1 MRDRGMEVIYTG
13 LHQTPAM
20 IAETA
25 MQEDVDVVGL
35 SILSGAH
42 MTLFPRVKEELEARG
57 MGHVLLTGGGIIPQE
72 DMETLESQGFGK
84 LFGPGT
90 PTDEVVAW
98 IDATMKERWKNEGV
112 EA

>member
-1 MRDRGMEVIYTG
+1 M
-13 LHQTPAM
+13 LW
-20 IAETA
+20 
-25 MQEDVDVVGL
+25 
-35 SILSGAH
+35 
-42 MTLFPRVKEELEARG
+42 
-57 MGHVLLTGGGIIPQE
+57 
-72 DMETLESQGFGK
+72 GFGK